1 MKKSKD
7 NSYPIIWWIEGQN
20 VIMQD
25 KNGETIKE
33 EDSIYKAEIDFIKN
47 EISEILQN
55 VIKLFYTRDQ
65 LMILKIVNR

>member
-1 MKKSKD
+1 MKKLKD

-47 EISEILQN
+47 EISEMRFEGEILC
-55 VIKLFYTRDQ
+55 
-65 LMILKIVNR
+65 